1 MSKSKD
7 YEIICKIGQG
17 SFGTVYKVK
26 RKSDKQILVMK
37 MIKIPTLS
45 KKHQQESLHEV
56 TILSSLNNPYI
67 VKYYESFVENST
79 LHIIMEYCE
88 KGDLSQ
94 VLKKQPLSEG
104 KIWKFFIQLCVG
116 LEYLHNRQIL
126 HRDIKALNIFL
137 SGDDNVRIGDMGVA
151 KIMNNTAAFAQTQVG
166 SPYYLSPELCEEKP
180 YNNKSD
186 VWALG
191 CVLYEMCTGKH
202 PFTAPNQAA
211 LILRIVKGTYAPLSF
226 EFSANLREIIDLCLE
241 KDLKKRPT
249 VQSLLLKPEVE
260 GKIEEFGVFVPVGS
274 VIYKQKKSFDTFEAG
289 VKNVAG
295 EKKGISAIKIVS
307 DVQKQIFENRRI
319 VTQQSVKS
327 RPVSASKP
335 EISRF
340 ESPTKSKLIVPVKI
354 PVNLFSK
361 NEIKPNIEIPE
372 VQSAHRIEKVIHKPK
387 QSLNEMLEKI
397 QSSQIQPYFAARNMS
412 PFKAEIKI
420 SKTPAI
426 KQEKES
432 KFKNDRQ
439 NSRLAFK
446 PSTNIYEIKQIYKQ
460 KIPASSKITKFEGSL
475 EDIKL
480 VQNLPEYPTSKTK
493 LSVKYLQESSPVR
506 QVNPQSSTKKQFG
519 MLLRPLIDPVY
530 KTENNFF
537 SCDEDDWTI
546 LKNKEKESVKN
557 EESLRKQCSKLRSEV
572 IKMIGGDKFN
582 EMHGIFTSIIMV
594 SGI

>member
-26 RKSDKQILVMK
+26 RRLDKQILVMK

-67 VKYYESFVENST
+67 VKYYESFVENNT

-94 VLKKQPLSEG
+94 VLKRQPLNEA
-104 KIWKFFIQLCVG
+104 KVWKFFIQLCIG

-137 SGDDNVRIGDMGVA
+137 TADDSVRIGDMGVA
-151 KIMNNTAAFAQTQVG
+151 KIMNNSAAFAQTQVG

-211 LILRIVKGTYAPLSF
+211 LILRIVKGTYTPLGF
-226 EFSANLREIIDLCLE
+226 EFSSSLREIIDLCLE
-241 KDLKKRPT
+241 KELKKRPT
-249 VQSLLLKPEVE
+249 IQSLLLKPEIE
-260 GKIEEFGVFVPVGS
+260 SKIEEFSIFVPTGS
-274 VIYKQKKSFDTFEAG
+274 VLYRSKKLPDTIEPSS
-289 VKNVAG
+289 NPSI
-295 EKKGISAIKIVS
+295 EKKLISAVKIVS
-307 DVQKQIFENRRI
+307 EVQKQLFENRRI
-319 VTQQSVKS
+319 ITQPNIKS
-327 RPVSASKP
+327 RPQSAAKP
-335 EISRF
+335 ENSRID
-340 ESPTKSKLIVPVKI
+340 SPTKYKQSTAVKL
-354 PVNLFSK
+354 PVNLFTK
-361 NEIKPNIEIPE
+361 NEQKLNINQNE
-372 VQSAHRIEKVIHKPK
+372 VQSANRSEKIVHVAKKSLNDIVEKV
-387 QSLNEMLEKI
+387 QF
-397 QSSQIQPYFAARNMS
+397 QPYFAARNIS
-412 PFKAEIKI
+412 PNKQEANI

-426 KQEKES
+426 KEEKDNNCRYI
-432 KFKNDRQ
+432 KQ
-439 NSRLAFK
+439 NSRLSYK
-446 PSTNIYEIKQIYKQ
+446 PAPNYYEVKQIYKQ
-460 KIPASSKITKFEGSL
+460 KIPTSAKFTKLDESL

-480 VQNLPEYPTSKTK
+480 VQNLPEYPTSKKK

-506 QVNPQSSTKKQFG
+506 QIFPSSTKKQFR

-530 KTENNFF
+530 KSEKTEKFAGF
-537 SCDEDDWTI
+537 DEDDWTI
-546 LKNKEKESVKN
+546 LRNKEKESVKN

-572 IKMIGGDKFN
+572 IKMIGGDKFH
-582 EMHGIFTSIIMV
+582 EMHEIFTSIIMV
-594 SGI
+594 RTR